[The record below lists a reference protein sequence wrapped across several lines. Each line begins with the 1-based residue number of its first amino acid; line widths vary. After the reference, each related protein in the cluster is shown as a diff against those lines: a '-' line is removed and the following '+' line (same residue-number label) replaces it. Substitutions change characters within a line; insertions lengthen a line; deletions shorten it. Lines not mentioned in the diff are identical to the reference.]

1 VVGVLLTGY
10 GHDGTA
16 GMRAIHDAGGITLAE
31 DPESALQPAMPRSAI
46 AAGGATEILH
56 LDGMAPRLIEL
67 ARVTA

>member
-1 VVGVLLTGY
+1 
-10 GHDGTA
+10 
-16 GMRAIHDAGGITLAE
+16 MRAIHDAGGITLAE

-46 AAGGATEILH
+46 EAGGATEILH